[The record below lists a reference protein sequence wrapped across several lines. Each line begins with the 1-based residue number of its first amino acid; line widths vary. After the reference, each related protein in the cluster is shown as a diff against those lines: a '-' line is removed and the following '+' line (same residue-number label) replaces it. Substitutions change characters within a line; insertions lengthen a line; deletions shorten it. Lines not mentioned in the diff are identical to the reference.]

1 MASLD
6 SNELFEQCSVLLSA
20 AVAVAAAVVV
30 CRVVVGGVLLCVCV
44 VGCWWCVGVWSC
56 FWGAAFCNL
65 CAWLPNF
72 LLFPCIFIFL
82 FEKYLVL
89 KYSHKG
95 KCSNNTQQ

>member
-1 MASLD
+1 L
-6 SNELFEQCSVLLSA
+6 
-20 AVAVAAAVVV
+20 
-30 CRVVVGGVLLCVCV
+30 VVGL
-44 VGCWWCVGVWSC
+44 C